1 MAVLVEGISV
11 IVRRDSVVARY
22 SGGWDQFVADA
33 PNRTF
38 CADSDLARIG
48 FMAPDDVAAF
58 IDFLQ
63 KRGLVFLE
71 DGRAVDFCVCDQQSG
86 PTCGCSWVE
95 FGQIEF
101 DNYRVAAARLAGS
114 TSLDLHTPDSWSY
127 ENSLSRQ
134 FSFIPT
140 GEESKSLRY
149 LRHENGT
156 DVYLNLLTGKEVYIG
171 RWGARQ

>member
-11 IVRRDSVVARY
+11 IVRRDSVEARY
-22 SGGWDQFVADA
+22 SGGWDQFVADV

-38 CADSDLARIG
+38 CADSEVARIG

-58 IDFLQ
+58 IDFLE

-71 DGRAVDFCVCDQQSG
+71 DGEALDFCVCDQQSG
-86 PTCGCSWVE
+86 PTCECPWVE

-114 TSLDLHTPDSWSY
+114 TSL
-127 ENSLSRQ
+127 
-134 FSFIPT
+134 
-140 GEESKSLRY
+140 
-149 LRHENGT
+149 
-156 DVYLNLLTGKEVYIG
+156 
-171 RWGARQ
+171 